1 MVPYTRQESQ
11 LSWLLIGIAIAA
23 VALGAAILV
32 GVSQPASETSMSEPL
47 FVAGTAAGFGLF
59 ALLARFAAADVRRYR
74 ALIRVLAGGCLF
86 GAFAWLAAYFGRGSE
101 ARADTL
107 LAVAVMF
114 GAAALILTGMLRRA
128 EPAAPPWMPWT
139 TDKPLTRWERAGR
152 FIAGGVGFA
161 SVAAAVA
168 IVPVAVALA
177 GPQKPVIFPAQPLL
191 VGGAAIGLAL
201 FGACALVAAKD
212 VRRYTEMFT
221 LSIAGAL
228 LALVAT
234 AAYTPPS
241 GVVALASGDRFGVTA
256 LIWDS
261 TVLGILIVEAA
272 IAGIFIV
279 LKIGMS
285 GALLDHL
292 SFFTPLQFRALEAVA
307 EVLIEGGAS
316 EKVPPY
322 QIALR
327 TDRYLGSFRS
337 NRLWLSKLAVL
348 SLEFAPLLALQPPLS
363 YLNPALRR
371 EFVDRHFKRDIVK
384 PRGVYW
390 ILDRV
395 GPRRILDLI
404 EGAVRFNLQLT
415 YLGYY
420 SDPIVQREI
429 GYVPFSARP
438 ASAAA
443 KVIRRHPP
451 LQVMTP
457 DDLTRRGIDV
467 IDSADVVI
475 VGSGAAGSMLAE
487 QLAGQG
493 RDVLLL
499 EKGPYVNPDDFTED
513 EVEQISRLYGD
524 GALQISQALRF
535 TVLQGSCVGGTTVV
549 NNAVCFDTPDCV
561 LHTWNDRLDAGIDV
575 SAFRESQ
582 AAVNCRMSIQTV
594 DESVLNPGDDV
605 IARGI
610 QGALRPGSYEYGV
623 VRANISGCLGCGYC
637 NIGCRYGRK
646 LSMLDE
652 VLPKAQATYGAQ
664 KFRIISEAEATRL
677 HGQDGRV
684 TEIIV
689 RLRGRRELRIRNP
702 RTVVVSAGTIASSWL
717 LMQSGVGQGE
727 LPVGR
732 RLCFNMGSPLHGA
745 FEQRLN
751 SHAGLQIAHYLR
763 LPDHP
768 GAIFETWYNPPVA
781 QALAMPGWLDTHF
794 NNMRRYAHMAAVG
807 VLVGTDPD
815 NPKAHLTRA
824 LFLRG
829 APDIVYEPTERDL
842 NTLVEALIGL
852 GKIMFAG
859 GAKEVFASTRH
870 YQSYSRGHS
879 VYHGEDDLERLRE
892 LVKKPEDILLGTG
905 HPQGGNAMSK
915 TRGRDGK
922 TGGVVGPDFR
932 VYGYDNLY
940 VCDASVFPGATTV
953 NPQVTVMTMAHY
965 AAGLIS

>member
-1 MVPYTRQESQ
+1 
-11 LSWLLIGIAIAA
+11 
-23 VALGAAILV
+23 
-32 GVSQPASETSMSEPL
+32 MSEPL

-74 ALIRVLAGGCLF
+74 ALIGVLAGGCLL
-86 GAFAWLAAYFGRGSE
+86 GAFAWLTLYLGGGGE

-107 LAVAVMF
+107 PAVAVMF
-114 GAAALILTGMLRRA
+114 GAAALILIRMLRRA
-128 EPAAPPWMPWT
+128 EQAAPPWMPWM

-152 FIAGGVGFA
+152 FIAGGVGCA
-161 SVAAAVA
+161 SIAAAVA
-168 IVPVAVALA
+168 IVTAAVALA
-177 GPQKPVIFPAQPLL
+177 GPQKSVALPAQPLL

-234 AAYTPPS
+234 
-241 GVVALASGDRFGVTA
+241 VVALASGDRFGVTA
-256 LIWDS
+256 LARDS
-261 TVLGILIVEAA
+261 TALGILIVEAA
-272 IAGIFIV
+272 VAGSFIL

-292 SFFTPLQFRALEAVA
+292 SFFTPLQFRALEALA

-316 EKVPPY
+316 EKVPPF

-371 EFVDRHFKRDIVK
+371 EFVDRHFKRDITPGG

-390 ILDRV
+390 ILDRT

-420 SDPIVQREI
+420 SDPIVQSAAI
-429 GYVPFSARP
+429 GYVPFSGRP
-438 ASAAA
+438 ASATA

-457 DDLTRRGIDV
+457 DDLARRGIDV
-467 IDSADVVI
+467 IGSADVVI
-475 VGSGAAGSMLAE
+475 IGSGAAGSMLAE
-487 QLAGQG
+487 QLAGKD

-513 EVEQISRLYGD
+513 EIEQISRLYGD

-561 LHTWNDRLDAGIDV
+561 LHTWNDCLNAGIDV

-582 AAVNCRMSIQTV
+582 AAVNCRLSVQTV

-610 QGALRPGSYEYGV
+610 QRPLRPGSYEYTV
-623 VRANISGCLGCGYC
+623 VRANISECLGCGYC

-652 VLPKAQATYGAQ
+652 VLPKAQATWGAD
-664 KFRIISEAEATRL
+664 KFRIISEAEAVRL
-677 HGQDGRV
+677 GGRDGRV

-689 RLRGRRELRIRNP
+689 RLRSRRELRIRNP

-732 RLCFNMGSPLHGA
+732 RLCFNMGSPLHGY

-768 GAIFETWYNPPVA
+768 GAMFETWYNPPVA

-794 NNMRRYAHMAAVG
+794 NNMRRYTHMAAVG
-807 VLVGTDPD
+807 VLIGTDPD

-842 NTLVEALIGL
+842 NALVEALIAL

-859 GAKEVFASTRH
+859 GAQEVFASTRR
-870 YQSYSRGHS
+870 YQSYSRGRA
-879 VYHGEDDLERLRE
+879 VYHGEDDLEKLRE
-892 LVKKPEDILLGTG
+892 LVKNPEDILLGTG

-922 TGGVVGPDFR
+922 TGGVVRPDFR

-965 AAGLIS
+965 AARLIS